1 MLKRSICILAVFIMF
16 LSGCANVRLTT
27 GLTSKEFARIDG
39 YEVEMSIANLLLSET
54 KSSYESMF
62 NKDVWNKDVNGITME
77 NYVKNS
83 VRDTLESIV
92 YARNM
97 AKELKINITE
107 DEKQRIKEASEAY
120 IGSFEEA
127 PKGIDA
133 QTVESFY
140 TDLLLAEKAFY
151 AVTDSVDTVVST
163 DEARMIQVQYI
174 YLSTVTYDENN
185 EQSSLTEGEITL
197 KKEQGLMILEELE
210 NGAEF
215 GALAVEYSDDSDYS
229 MELTRGE
236 HCEEFCDA
244 AFALENGKTS
254 KLVETPYGYY
264 IIKCIN
270 YNMECDY
277 NEQCEKIIL
286 SRRKAVFTDDYLEYS
301 KNRVTEYNDDFW
313 DKNPI
318 ADLQNGS
325 GKLFEIYKKEVQ
337 N

>member
-1 MLKRSICILAVFIMF
+1 MLKRSICLLAVLMLF
-16 LSGCANVRLTT
+16 LSGCSNVRFTT
-27 GLTSKEFARIDG
+27 GLTSKDFARIDG
-39 YEVEMSIANLLLSET
+39 YKVNMSVANLLLSEY

-77 NYVKNS
+77 EYVKNS
-83 VRDTLESIV
+83 VKNTLESIV
-92 YARNM
+92 YTRNM
-97 AKELKINITE
+97 AKELKIEITE
-107 DEKQRIKEASEAY
+107 DEKQRIEDASKDY
-120 IGSFEEA
+120 IESLGEGAEN
-127 PKGIDA
+127 IDID
-133 QTVESFY
+133 TVKIFY

-174 YLSTVTYDENN
+174 YLSTVSYDENN
-185 EQSSLTEGEITL
+185 ELVALSDGEITL
-197 KKEQGLMILEELE
+197 KKEQGNVILEELE
-210 NGAEF
+210 NGTEF

-244 AFALENGKTS
+244 AFALEMGKTS

-270 YNMECDY
+270 YNMDCDY
-277 NEQCEKIIL
+277 DEQCEKIIL
-286 SRRKAVFTDDYLEYS
+286 SRRKTVFTDVYLEYAQ
-301 KNRVTEYNDDFW
+301 NRVTEYNDNFW
-313 DKNPI
+313 DKNPMEN
-318 ADLQNGS
+318 LESGS
-325 GKLFEIYKKEVQ
+325 GKLFEIYRNKIQ

>member
-1 MLKRSICILAVFIMF
+1 MLKRSICLLAVFVLI
-16 LSGCANVRLTT
+16 LSGCGNVRLTT
-27 GLTSKEFARIDG
+27 GLTSKQFARLDG
-39 YEVEMSIANLLLSET
+39 YEVDMSVANLLLSEY

-77 NYVKNS
+77 KYVKNS
-83 VRDTLESIV
+83 VKDTLESIV
-92 YARNM
+92 YTRNM
-97 AKELKINITE
+97 AKELKIDITE
-107 DEKQRIKEASEAY
+107 DEKQRVKEAAKEYMESLETEATSY
-120 IGSFEEA
+120 DVQAVEA
-127 PKGIDA
+127 
-133 QTVESFY
+133 FY

-185 EQSSLTEGEITL
+185 ELISLTDGEKTL
-197 KKEQGLMILEELE
+197 KKEQGVMILEELE
-210 NGAEF
+210 GGAEF
-215 GALAVEYSDDSDYS
+215 GALAVEYSDDPDYS

-244 AFALENGKTS
+244 AFALEMGKTS
-254 KLVETPYGYY
+254 KLVESPYGYY

-270 YNMECDY
+270 YNMDCDY

-286 SRRKAVFTDDYLEYS
+286 SRRKTVFTEVYLEYA
-301 KNRVTEYNDDFW
+301 KNRVTEYNDNFW
-313 DKNPI
+313 DKNPVS
-318 ADLQNGS
+318 DLQSGS
-325 GKLFEIYKKEVQ
+325 GKLFDIYKKEVQ